1 MLLRAVDDRAPGG
14 LRRAHFHAAVL
25 HRARRADVVDHVDV
39 EDDPAEPAAG

>member
-14 LRRAHFHAAVL
+14 LRRARFHAAVL

-39 EDDPAEPAAG
+39 EDVEDDPA